1 MPSGSPSVEVGS
13 DHQRPLKLLSRFFW
27 ARTEYSSTSTF
38 ALMPTS
44 RHMPWIASDI
54 GLSLA
59 VADGRLDDDL
69 LAPVAPLPEPLA
81 RLAGVVDEGPELPVE
96 VVVALRDRPVR
107 DDAAPPPELFHD
119 RLAVDGERQRL
130 LHERVVQRRARPA

>member
-13 DHQRPLKLLSRFFW
+13 DHHRPLKLLSRFFR
-27 ARTEYSSTSTF
+27 ARTEYSTTSTL

-59 VADGRLDDDL
+59 V
-69 LAPVAPLPEPLA
+69 
-81 RLAGVVDEGPELPVE
+81 
-96 VVVALRDRPVR
+96 
-107 DDAAPPPELFHD
+107 
-119 RLAVDGERQRL
+119 
-130 LHERVVQRRARPA
+130 